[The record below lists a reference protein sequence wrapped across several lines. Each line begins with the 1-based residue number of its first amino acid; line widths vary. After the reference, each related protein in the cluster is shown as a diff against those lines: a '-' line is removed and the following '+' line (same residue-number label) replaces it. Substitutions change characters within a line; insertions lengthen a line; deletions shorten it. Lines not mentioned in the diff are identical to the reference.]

1 MTLST
6 PSSIVCRPRWATPR
20 RPERLSY
27 GPAVAEVAAIL
38 APGARLDGGVGFMP
52 WQCQVADVAGEV
64 DPASGRFF
72 YDTVVVVVPRQA
84 GKTLSA
90 LATQIQR
97 ATIGRRQRGWYTA
110 QTQKDAASKFR
121 LEWAPLVQA
130 SALAPLI
137 KVRQQAGSQGFT
149 MSRVGSTIN
158 LFAPVERAIHGDQA
172 DCVMI
177 DEGWAFDIVTGL
189 ALETSIRPAQA
200 TRRHRQLWL
209 ISAGG
214 TEASTWLIKFQK
226 LGRAAAEANTG
237 RGIAYFEW
245 SAADHLRDVDPY
257 DRDLWWATHPALGY
271 TIEEDTIRAD
281 AETMDPAEFA
291 RAYLC
296 IPTAHLS
303 DQKIPAQAWGFCC
316 EPASE
321 VLDPIALAFDVAL
334 ERDAASIAV
343 AGDDVDGRD
352 AVEVVDNRA
361 GTGWLADRVEELWLR
376 WPTSAVVV
384 DPYGPARSIA
394 DELERRGVIVT
405 RATAGDVG
413 AACGDFYDAVLEGRL
428 RHRGQGLLDAAVG
441 GAGTRPIGEA
451 WGWARRLSTVDIS
464 PLVAATLA
472 RWGHREQGGPPA
484 IN

>member
-20 RPERLSY
+20 RPDRLSY
-27 GPAVAEVAAIL
+27 GPAVAEVARIL

-52 WQCQVADVAGEV
+52 WQTQVADVAGEV
-64 DPASGRFF
+64 NPATGRFF

-84 GKTLSA
+84 GKTLAA

-110 QTQKDAASKFR
+110 QTQKDAANKFR

-130 SALAPLI
+130 SGLGPLI

-149 MSRVGSTIN
+149 LSRVGSTVN

-177 DEGWAFDIVTGL
+177 DEGWAFDIGTGL

-226 LGRAAAEANTG
+226 LGRAAVEADTG
-237 RGIAYFEW
+237 GGIAYFEW
-245 SAADHLRDVDPY
+245 SAADHLRDIDPY
-257 DRDLWWATHPALGY
+257 DRDLWWATHPALGF
-271 TIEEDTIRAD
+271 TIEEETIAAD
-281 AETMDPAEFA
+281 ADTMDVAEFC

-296 IPTAHLS
+296 VPTAHLT
-303 DQKIPAQAWGFCC
+303 DQKIPAQSWGYCC
-316 EPASE
+316 APASQCD
-321 VLDPIALAFDVAL
+321 DPIAIAF
-334 ERDAASIAV
+334 
-343 AGDDVDGRD
+343 
-352 AVEVVDNRA
+352 
-361 GTGWLADRVEELWLR
+361 
-376 WPTSAVVV
+376 
-384 DPYGPARSIA
+384 
-394 DELERRGVIVT
+394 ELERRGVLIT
-405 RATAGDVG
+405 RAGAGDV
-413 AACGDFYDAVLEGRL
+413 ASACGDFYDAVVEDRL

-451 WGWARRLSTVDIS
+451 WGWARRSSTTDIS
-464 PLVAATLA
+464 PLVAVTLA
-472 RWGHREQGGPPA
+472 RWAWHDSAGSPA

>member
-1 MTLST
+1 
-6 PSSIVCRPRWATPR
+6 
-20 RPERLSY
+20 LSY
-27 GPAVAEVAAIL
+27 GPAVAEVARIL

-52 WQCQVADVAGEV
+52 WQTQVADVAGEV
-64 DPASGRFF
+64 NPATGRFF

-84 GKTLSA
+84 GKTLAA

-110 QTQKDAASKFR
+110 QTQKDAANKFR

-130 SALAPLI
+130 SGLGPLI

-149 MSRVGSTIN
+149 LSRVGSTVN

-177 DEGWAFDIVTGL
+177 DEGWAFDIGTGL

-226 LGRAAAEANTG
+226 LGRAAVEADTG
-237 RGIAYFEW
+237 GGIAYFEW
-245 SAADHLRDVDPY
+245 SAADHLRDIDPY
-257 DRDLWWATHPALGY
+257 DRDLWWATHPALGF
-271 TIEEDTIRAD
+271 TIEEETIAAD
-281 AETMDPAEFA
+281 ADTMDVAEFC

-296 IPTAHLS
+296 VPTAHLT
-303 DQKIPAQAWGFCC
+303 DQKIPAQSWGYCC
-316 EPASE
+316 APASQCD
-321 VLDPIALAFDVAL
+321 DPIAIAFDVAL
-334 ERDAASIAV
+334 ERDAASVAIAGV
-343 AGDDVDGRD
+343 TADGHD
-352 AVEVVDNRA
+352 HVEVVANRA
-361 GTGWLADRVEELWLR
+361 GTGWVADRVERLWER
-376 WPTSAVVV
+376 WPSVAVAV
-384 DPYGPARSIA
+384 DPFGPARSIA
-394 DELERRGVIVT
+394 DELERRGVLIT
-405 RATAGDVG
+405 RAGAGDV
-413 AACGDFYDAVLEGRL
+413 ASACGDFYDAVVEDRL

-451 WGWARRLSTVDIS
+451 WGWARRSSTTDIS
-464 PLVAATLA
+464 PLVAVTLA
-472 RWGHREQGGPPA
+472 RWAWHDSAGSPA